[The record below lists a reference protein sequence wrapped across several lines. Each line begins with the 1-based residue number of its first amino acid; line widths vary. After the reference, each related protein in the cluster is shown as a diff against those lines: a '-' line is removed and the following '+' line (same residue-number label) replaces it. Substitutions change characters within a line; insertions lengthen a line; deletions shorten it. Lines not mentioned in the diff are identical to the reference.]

1 MRLATAACM
10 QKYGNVSFATVACA
24 KCMRYGG
31 GVGDH
36 TIGGGGGVGIRDP
49 DSYMGYAPKK
59 TAELKHPET
68 TYSPTI
74 FSHQVETRKPRGES
88 GGMLMIRTV
97 TVEQKKLR
105 NATLPE
111 FLTSNRP

>member
-10 QKYGNVSFATVACA
+10 QKYGNVSFVTVACA

-49 DSYMGYAPKK
+49 DSYISHPGGKTREIHFASSHTEKFENTGDKLISPLMMGI
-59 TAELKHPET
+59 L
-68 TYSPTI
+68 I
-74 FSHQVETRKPRGES
+74 
-88 GGMLMIRTV
+88 MCI
-97 TVEQKKLR
+97 
-105 NATLPE
+105 
-111 FLTSNRP
+111 

>member
-10 QKYGNVSFATVACA
+10 QKYGNVSFVTVACA

-49 DSYMGYAPKK
+49 DSYIVCAFLNFDILWSKM
-59 TAELKHPET
+59 PE
-68 TYSPTI
+68 
-74 FSHQVETRKPRGES
+74 
-88 GGMLMIRTV
+88 
-97 TVEQKKLR
+97 
-105 NATLPE
+105 
-111 FLTSNRP
+111 